1 MRNKAVLYWETLRHL
16 KAVQFYGRAWFRL
29 VTPRPD
35 LAPAPATRACSGL
48 WTVSA
53 QRNIKLI
60 DKSEFQFLGKRGQL
74 HEIGW
79 DGPQREKLWRY
90 NQHYFDDL
98 NAAQAPDRVDW
109 HKALLAEWVARNP
122 PGQGTAWEPYPTSLR
137 VVNWVKW
144 ALAGNVLTDAC
155 LHSLAVQ
162 VRWLGRRLE
171 FHLLGNHLFSNA
183 KALVFAGLFFDSP
196 EADAWIHQGMTILA
210 RELPEQIL
218 DDGAQ
223 FERSTMYHA
232 LAFEDLLDLINV
244 TRVYSDAIPE
254 RWRRLVEVLPE
265 QAQRMSA
272 WLECMCHPDGE
283 IALFNDAAFGVAPAP
298 VELRRH
304 ALAVAGIRPQ
314 SLATGDALRVVHLRP
329 SGYIRADTSE
339 AALIV
344 DVAPIGP
351 DYLPGH
357 AHADTLS
364 FELSIYKQR
373 VIVNGGISQYG
384 KGSARDAERGTP
396 AHSTVTVNGEN
407 SSEVW
412 AGFRVARRA
421 RPFDLSVTQDQET
434 LRISCAH
441 DGYKRLPGQPVHRRT
456 WNLSSNCL
464 QIKDHVEG
472 AFESAVARFHL
483 HPNVICTVDASG
495 DSGQLGLSDGHEIRW
510 RATGGAV
517 QLEPS
522 FYCPEFGRREPT
534 QCISIALDGES
545 AAITL
550 EW

>member
-16 KAVQFYGRAWFRL
+16 KAVQFYGRAWFCL
-29 VTPRPD
+29 ITPRLE

-60 DKSEFQFLGKRGQL
+60 DKSEFQFLGKRGHL

-98 NAAQAPDRVDW
+98 NAAQASDRVDW

-144 ALAGNVLTDAC
+144 ALAGNVLTDSC

-162 VRWLGRRLE
+162 VRWLRRRLE

-196 EADAWIHQGMTILA
+196 EADAWIHQGMAILA

-223 FERSTMYHA
+223 FERSPMYHA
-232 LAFEDLLDLINV
+232 LAFEDVLDLVNISR
-244 TRVYSDAIPE
+244 TYSSAIPE
-254 RWRRLVEVLPE
+254 QWQCLVTKLPE
-265 QAQRMSA
+265 QAQRIAA

-298 VELRRH
+298 AELRRY
-304 ALAVAGIRPQ
+304 ALAVAGIRPERTA
-314 SLATGDALRVVHLRP
+314 SDDAICVVHLRA
-329 SGYIRADTSE
+329 SGYIRADTSD
-339 AALIV
+339 AALMV

-364 FELSIYKQR
+364 FELSVNKQR
-373 VIVNGGISQYG
+373 VIVNCGTSQYG
-384 KGSARDAERGTP
+384 QGAVRDNERGTL
-396 AHSTVTVNGEN
+396 AHSTVTINGEN
-407 SSEVW
+407 SSEIW

-421 RPFDLSVTQDQET
+421 RPFDLSVVQDQKA
-434 LRISCAH
+434 LGISCAH

-456 WNLSSNCL
+456 WNLESNSL
-464 QIKDHVEG
+464 QIKDQIEG

-483 HPNVICTVDASG
+483 HPDVICNVDVSG
-495 DSGQLGLSDGHEIRW
+495 VSGELRLSDGSVIRW
-510 RATGGAV
+510 KASDGAV
-517 QLEPS
+517 RLEPS
-522 FYCPEFGRREPT
+522 TYCPEFGRRDPT
-534 QCISIALDGES
+534 QCISIQFGGES
-545 AAITL
+545 VNMTM